1 MQDGSAGGRSG
12 LCRVIRICLRSG
24 VREKLRSGAKP
35 LTLLASFTAR
45 LKSCP
50 VTKWCFER
58 VFPQAPELRSFKLKG
73 AMAIMALVALV
84 AAPAFADR
92 GSLAEADAALQAG
105 RADAAMGILASLP
118 ADQANSALAHNL
130 RCRVL
135 FALEQWDGAATEC
148 QQAVNLDANDTMYH
162 LWLGRS
168 LGEKADNAP
177 FWQAYGLAKRARLE
191 FERSVDLDP
200 RNAEAL
206 ADLGEFYKSAPGV
219 VGGGTGKAQV
229 VAVKLDRVDPARAHE
244 LRAGIAQENRDF
256 PTAERELR
264 EAVAASAHPAFQW
277 MRLASFYRKQK
288 RWTEMEN
295 AVHAGYAAA
304 ERDRHAGVALF
315 NGASVLI
322 GGHRDP
328 ALAAKMLRE
337 YLASPT
343 QTEEGPTFVAHVWLA
358 RLEKQMGDAAGAHR
372 EREAALAEAST
383 YKPAVELNLTSDSHT

>member
-1 MQDGSAGGRSG
+1 M
-12 LCRVIRICLRSG
+12 
-24 VREKLRSGAKP
+24 
-35 LTLLASFTAR
+35 
-45 LKSCP
+45 
-50 VTKWCFER
+50 
-58 VFPQAPELRSFKLKG
+58 
-73 AMAIMALVALV
+73 LVAALV

-92 GSLAEADAALQAG
+92 DSLADADAALQAG
-105 RADAAMGILASLP
+105 RTDAAMEILAGLP
-118 ADQANSALAHNL
+118 AEQANSALAHNL

-135 FALEQWDGAATEC
+135 FVLEQWDGAANEC
-148 QQAVNLDANDTMYH
+148 QQAVNQDGNDSMYH
-162 LWLGRS
+162 LWLGRA

-177 FWQAYGLAKRARLE
+177 FWQAYGLAKRARVE
-191 FERSVDLDP
+191 FERSVELDS

-206 ADLGEFYKSAPGV
+206 ADLGEFYEEAPGV

-229 VAVKLDRVDPARAHE
+229 VAAKLDRVDPARAHE
-244 LRAGIAQENRDF
+244 LRGGIAQENRDF

-264 EAVAASAHPAFQW
+264 AAVAASPHPAFQW

-288 RWTEMEN
+288 RWNDMES
-295 AVHAGYAAA
+295 AVRAGYAAA

-322 GGHRDP
+322 GAHRDSP
-328 ALAAKMLRE
+328 LAAKMLRD

-358 RLEKQMGDAAGAHR
+358 RLEKQMGDAAGADR

-383 YKPAVELNLTSDSHT
+383 YKPALELNLISDSHT